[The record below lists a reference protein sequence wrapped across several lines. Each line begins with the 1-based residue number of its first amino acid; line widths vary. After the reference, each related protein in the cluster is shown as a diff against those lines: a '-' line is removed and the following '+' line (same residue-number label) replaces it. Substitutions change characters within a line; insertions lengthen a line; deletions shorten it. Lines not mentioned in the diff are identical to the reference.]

1 MSLKLI
7 SIIADDRSLRGNR
20 LHAKWRKKKKRYTL
34 HNKSHSRRKKRRL
47 IAPIT
52 SWKIFEVSREKEKRL
67 CAQEGRRNGKENEGD
82 CTGTGIRPEVQTE
95 EEEEEKSSL
104 AGFTG
109 AKAKRD
115 EDRNS
120 ASQSEIFRRGCRSET
135 NGRHV

>member
-1 MSLKLI
+1 M
-7 SIIADDRSLRGNR
+7 RSGG
-20 LHAKWRKKKKRYTL
+20 KKKRYIIYYMI
-34 HNKSHSRRKKRRL
+34 SRTRGAKKRL
-47 IAPIT
+47 IAPIN
-52 SWKIFEVSREKEKRL
+52 SWKIFEVSREKEKRF
-67 CAQEGRRNGKENEGD
+67 CVREGRRNGKENEAD
-82 CTGTGIRPEVQTE
+82 CTGTEFDRRWQT

-135 NGRHV
+135 NGSTRVNLRRP

>member
-1 MSLKLI
+1 M
-7 SIIADDRSLRGNR
+7 
-20 LHAKWRKKKKRYTL
+20 
-34 HNKSHSRRKKRRL
+34 
-47 IAPIT
+47 
-52 SWKIFEVSREKEKRL
+52 
-67 CAQEGRRNGKENEGD
+67 QEGGRNGKENERD
-82 CTGTGIRPEVQTE
+82 CTGTGIRPEVKT